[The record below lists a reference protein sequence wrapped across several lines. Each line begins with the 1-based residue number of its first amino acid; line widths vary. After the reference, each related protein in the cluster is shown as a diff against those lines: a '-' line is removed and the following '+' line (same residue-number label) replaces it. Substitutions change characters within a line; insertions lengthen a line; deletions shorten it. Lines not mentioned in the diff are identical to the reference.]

1 MKRFL
6 LPVIAALLLFTA
18 NVSVAQTIPL
28 VIKVQPNYG
37 RGGSC
42 VHACTATSLGLHGW
56 PLEAAQWLRQHS
68 GGCSLERLAEDLR
81 RAGYSVVATFNGDQT
96 LLDIAPGTGI
106 IIEWRGRRGNHHA
119 VLFLGYGISKW
130 GTIAVIS
137 DSNRPG
143 RFVAYAKGDFL
154 AFWHQCGG
162 KAVRWESGHTLIGR
176 DAT

>member
-56 PLEAAQWLRQHS
+56 PSEAAQWLRQHS

-106 IIEWRGRRGNHHA
+106 IIEWRGRRGKGYHA
-119 VLFLGYGISKW
+119 VLFLGFGTDASGKW

-137 DSNRPG
+137 DPNKPDRL
-143 RFVAYAKGDFL
+143 VAYTQSDFL
-154 AFWHQCGG
+154 AFWRRCGG
-162 KAVRWESGHTLIGR
+162 KAVIVLIGR